1 MLNFTKRFSA
11 VAATSTDEASGS
23 GSESVSAATAGNF
36 DQRVPAF
43 LLGLDVDSEPD
54 LENPNPD
61 EKRLKD
67 LDLEPDA
74 EQRKMC
80 GNT

>member
-11 VAATSTDEASGS
+11 VAATSTNKASGS
-23 GSESVSAATAGNF
+23 VSVSAATAGNF
-36 DQRVPAF
+36 DQRVPAS
-43 LLGLDVDSEPD
+43 LLDLDVDSEPD